1 VPALIYSLLVLS
13 SPVSGHGSRTAAEF
27 AQCLI
32 TRGHSIHRV
41 FFLDAGTVTSSS
53 NSVLPQDEL
62 DPVLAWEVLHEQCG
76 VELILCISSAL
87 KYGMLDDTEA
97 ERYERPSPS
106 INPAFTVS
114 GLGQLVDACSHSDR
128 LITFGG

>member
-1 VPALIYSLLVLS
+1 
-13 SPVSGHGSRTAAEF
+13 
-27 AQCLI
+27 
-32 TRGHSIHRV
+32 V